1 LSKAA
6 EPVVLVA
13 SSEFI
18 LKSSAVRRTL
28 EQRLIDDLK
37 FALRRENLDC
47 SRVEKEAARFVVFGT
62 KQNEL
67 AAAVCRNVF
76 GVAYAAPAVLLTNPT
91 MEDIVQAILELA
103 RQRLVPGKSF
113 AIRAHRST
121 YGVVSRHGVEL
132 EGGSM
137 ILRAFKDR
145 EVSVDLDDPDLTFYV
160 DLVSADAYVYSQ
172 KLNGP
177 GGLPLSAKWRTLA
190 VLDSGPL
197 SVLAALA
204 MMRRGCVVELFI
216 PVSNTIARLSSET
229 QLALARRVGRL
240 VTRPNY
246 KAFLMDIDGS
256 SGRGHM
262 VNAGWRDFVRASAVK
277 FARENR
283 FRGLIFGEISGHL
296 SSLGRYSGLSSL
308 PIFYPLLG
316 LDEEDL
322 AELSRLVGLDAREP
336 LLDWGSGVGSYA
348 SQSEMKSL
356 VEELSVPTVREVE
369 F

>member
-1 LSKAA
+1 LSRAA

-18 LKSSAVRRTL
+18 LKSFAVRRTL

-76 GVAYAAPAVLLTNPT
+76 GVAYAAPAVLLVNPT
-91 MEDIVQAILELA
+91 IGDIVQVILGLA

-113 AIRAHRST
+113 AIRARRST
-121 YGVVSRHGVEL
+121 SGVISRHDVEL
-132 EGGSM
+132 EGGST
-137 ILRAFKDR
+137 ILGAFKDG
-145 EVSVDLDDPDLTFYV
+145 EVSVNLDAPDMTFYV
-160 DLVSADAYVYSQ
+160 DLVGADAYVYSL

-177 GGLPLSAKWRTLA
+177 GGLPLSAQWRALA

-204 MMRRGCVVELFI
+204 MMRRGCVVEFFI
-216 PVSNTIARLSSET
+216 PVSNRVISLSSET

-246 KAFLMDIDGS
+246 KAFLMEIDGS
-256 SGRGHM
+256 SGGRYM
-262 VNAGWRDFVRASAVK
+262 ANAGWRDFVRASAVK
-277 FARENR
+277 FALENR
-283 FRGLIFGEISGHL
+283 FRSLIFGDISGNL
-296 SSLGRYSGLSSL
+296 SSLGRYSGLSAL

-316 LDEEDL
+316 LEEEDL
-322 AELSRLVGLDAREP
+322 TELSRLAGLDARE
-336 LLDWGSGVGSYA
+336 LSLDWDSGVGSYA

-356 VEELSVPTVREVE
+356 VAELSVPLVREVE

>member
-1 LSKAA
+1 
-6 EPVVLVA
+6 
-13 SSEFI
+13 
-18 LKSSAVRRTL
+18 
-28 EQRLIDDLK
+28 
-37 FALRRENLDC
+37 
-47 SRVEKEAARFVVFGT
+47 
-62 KQNEL
+62 
-67 AAAVCRNVF
+67 
-76 GVAYAAPAVLLTNPT
+76 

-103 RQRLVPGKSF
+103 RERLVPGRSF

-121 YGVVSRHGVEL
+121 SGVISRHGVEL

-137 ILRAFKDR
+137 ILRAFEGG

-160 DLVSADAYVYSQ
+160 DLVGPDAYVYSQ

-177 GGLPLSAKWRTLA
+177 GGLPLSAQWRALA

-216 PVSNTIARLSSET
+216 PVSNTVARLSSET

-246 KAFLMDIDGS
+246 KSFLVEVDGL
-256 SGRGHM
+256 SGGGHM
-262 VNAGWRDFVRASAVK
+262 VNAGWRDFVRALAVK
-277 FARENR
+277 FAGKKR
-283 FRGLIFGEISGHL
+283 FKGLILGEISGQLASLNCYSRL
-296 SSLGRYSGLSSL
+296 SPL

-316 LDEEDL
+316 LEEEDL
-322 AELSRLVGLDAREP
+322 AELSELAGFHECE
-336 LLDWGSGVGSYA
+336 LLQWQLAVRSYA

-356 VEELSVPTVREVE
+356 VEELEVPLVREVQ